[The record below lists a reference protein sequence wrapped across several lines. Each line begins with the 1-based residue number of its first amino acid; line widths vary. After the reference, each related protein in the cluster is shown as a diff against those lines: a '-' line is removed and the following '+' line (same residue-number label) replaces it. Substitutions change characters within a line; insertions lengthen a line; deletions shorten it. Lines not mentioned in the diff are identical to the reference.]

1 MVQRFYGVKRWMYRT
16 GRPGAL
22 ARAMNRISAVQFS
35 AGILS
40 PARAVT
46 LEVSGR
52 RTGRLVPF
60 PAVAA
65 GYEGGRYLVSML
77 GRPLFGDA
85 VDMTSGPGNRSH
97 SRQLWG
103 MAFDGIG
110 KALRGLAQRLGGTR
124 LGVLAIGRVVSPLQ
138 RQLYRR
144 TGGRLSLTGRAPV
157 LLLTTTGRR
166 TGKARTVPLLYIRD
180 GDHLVICNVNP
191 GFERPNPWTLNLRA
205 EPHAQVQIGRDTAR
219 MRAHAASEDELDRY
233 WPQLT
238 QMWPAYQA
246 FYDKGGN
253 RSVFV
258 LEQEGQS

>member
-1 MVQRFYGVKRWMYRT
+1 MRW
-16 GRPGAL
+16 P
-22 ARAMNRISAVQFS
+22 SV
-35 AGILS
+35 
-40 PARAVT
+40 
-46 LEVSGR
+46 VSR
-52 RTGRLVPF
+52 EP
-60 PAVAA
+60 
-65 GYEGGRYLVSML
+65 
-77 GRPLFGDA
+77 RPLFSDA
-85 VDMTSGPGNRSH
+85 IDVTFGPGSRSR
-97 SRQLWG
+97 SSQWWG
-103 MAFDGIG
+103 MAIDGIRN
-110 KALRGLAQRLGGTR
+110 ALRGLAQRLGGTR
-124 LGVLAIGRVVSPLQ
+124 LGVLAIGRIVSPLQ

-180 GDHLVICNVNP
+180 GDRLVICNVNP

-205 EPHAQVQIGRDTAR
+205 APHAQVQIGRSIASVRAR
-219 MRAHAASEDELDRY
+219 AASEDEMDRY

-258 LEQEGQS
+258 LEPEDQS